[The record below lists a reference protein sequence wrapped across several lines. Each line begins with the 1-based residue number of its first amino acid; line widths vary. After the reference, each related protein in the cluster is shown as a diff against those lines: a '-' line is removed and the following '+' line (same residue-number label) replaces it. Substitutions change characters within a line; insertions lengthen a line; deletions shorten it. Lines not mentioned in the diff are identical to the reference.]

1 MGVVYYNRSNECD
14 VWLEARSTKKD
25 IEFRNSIL
33 QALSDMGYKVEGNV
47 VYIEEV
53 KKQRTWKKVASKKVK
68 KKGKV

>member
-1 MGVVYYNRSNECD
+1 
-14 VWLEARSTKKD
+14 
-25 IEFRNSIL
+25 
-33 QALSDMGYKVEGNV
+33 MGYKVEGNV